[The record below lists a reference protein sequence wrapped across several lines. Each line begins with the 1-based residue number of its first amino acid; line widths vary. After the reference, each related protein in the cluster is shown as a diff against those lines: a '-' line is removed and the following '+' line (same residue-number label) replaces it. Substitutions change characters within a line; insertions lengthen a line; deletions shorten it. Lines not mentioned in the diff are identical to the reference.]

1 MQAAGLR
8 VVANSPIR
16 RVLNNPSEELGAAG
30 VSAAGP
36 WPMRGLCVRARVG
49 AVGVPISFHI
59 LCICCVSCVS
69 GVLVRCVRC
78 VPSSPA
84 CMQSAPPPLRCLLH
98 ALCVATRIV
107 PDPVA

>member
-36 WPMRGLCVRARVG
+36 WPMRGLCVRVRVG
-49 AVGVPISFHI
+49 AVGVPILLYSVYL
-59 LCICCVSCVS
+59 LCVDMCFGCAGALS
-69 GVLVRCVRC
+69 
-78 VPSSPA
+78 
-84 CMQSAPPPLRCLLH
+84 
-98 ALCVATRIV
+98 ALCAFFPSLCAVCAPAFALPFACLVCGDKYCHRSSG
-107 PDPVA
+107 